1 MDFQTLGVL
10 LYRTREKRHLSLLD
24 VCSGICS
31 QSTLSNTWHRSHAI
45 SDTRRE

>member
-10 LYRTREKRHLSLLD
+10 LYRTREKKHLSLLD

-31 QSTLSNTWHRSHAI
+31 QSTLSRVEQGS
-45 SDTRRE
+45 REFAYK